1 MITQPDRT
9 AAGRRDGTPDPG
21 ALWTLVEGSMVTT
34 AVGPTGPIAGAELLD
49 DDGHLRVTFWLAS
62 GSVPNRLPTELV
74 DSVLRS
80 PVVQPGRTVQAAFPR
95 GEYEMLAALRER
107 LGHVRV
113 RLAGSTCLLE
123 GILP

>member
-1 MITQPDRT
+1 MITQPGRT

-21 ALWTLVEGSMVTT
+21 ALWTLVEGSTVTT
-34 AVGPTGPIAGAELLD
+34 AVGPTGPIAGAELF
-49 DDGHLRVTFWLAS
+49 DDGNDLRVTFWLSS
-62 GSVPNRLPTELV
+62 GSVPRRLPTELV

-80 PVVQPGRTVQAAFPR
+80 LAVQPGRTVQAAFPC
-95 GEYEMLAALRER
+95 GEYEVLAALREL